1 MIICFQDALE
11 HLATID
17 LIELSNE
24 AKVEHCRATR
34 DLRSCGRFVRHVLNS
49 CGHASLC
56 YECSQRCDVCP
67 ICRTSIPKTGNLL
80 RVRLFYECIEAGLI
94 SKRFDDRF
102 HEKEDGERQLTTDV
116 QRLYCLFDVAMENN
130 LVSLVCHYVTDVC
143 MDESAVSSD
152 PVIAFLVDEVAVKD
166 WCKRTFG
173 NIVTNLQA
181 IYTLQVE
188 EMKTKLPLLSK
199 FLSQLAGISNVIEVL
214 ESSIKGT
221 LYAQQDVHSLHEN
234 VLKAKQHLEIMKWS
248 IKHQFLD
255 KVRSRHINYS
265 SWRSLFR
272 DRKSAAIVR
281 AWPEFKS
288 NSAES
293 AKQDCATL
301 FIEDALSNLEIEQEL
316 GRGMSKELEVLSMVK
331 NGGSS
336 SFIRSIIEGFE
347 GCYPFETLRDATD
360 VLFLCGSSDV
370 VVAKRAIFL
379 YYLFDRH
386 WTKPDEQWRHIIDDF
401 AASFG
406 ITRDL
411 LLESLTFYLLDDHT
425 DQALQE
431 ACKLLPEIAGP
442 NTHPKIAQ
450 VMLERQNP
458 DGALMVLRWS
468 GRDGLNGHANSANGG
483 AQLVS
488 LREAVIS
495 VRVRVECGLLTEA
508 FMYQRTHCLRVKE
521 EKVKRGTSSQA
532 SLNDVKVKEE
542 TWLDQMDSLV
552 TEICCLCIR
561 RNLID
566 KMIEL
571 PWTCDEE
578 KYIHKCLLEY
588 ATDYPESTSGSLL
601 VVYYLQRFRY
611 IEAYQ
616 VDQKLQSLEQDIISK
631 ASIGEEAVSRIRS
644 ISQWRA
650 GLVDKCIDLL
660 PDVQQQQVKSGNFPD
675 FGVSSSKEDESKSD
689 MSEEQPPNSS
699 LLHPFPS
706 DSSVLLRVSSAKKSS
721 AFDTPAKPSG
731 SIINSHIDLSN
742 YRSPSILQ
750 GRFLT
755 SVGGSSTSHSKSN
768 LFSKNVSGS
777 REVKYLSGIKSSF
790 KLDDIST
797 PGTNYLTPG
806 SSTPLKEGYRS
817 SSRVLYN
824 DYLQNDQIDKVSPEL
839 EPDFLMNQVENTRP
853 SYLHRIQAPQISTP
867 ISNHGFLKGT
877 LQNSSSTTSGS
888 GKRVSS
894 ERPWMSAARDESM
907 DITWSHANKN
917 SPVEDLKGNGGS
929 RWRSDEDNEDEDN
942 EDEQPSGEKFI
953 SRGLALVPSRR
964 ERRSRS
970 TRR

>member
-1 MIICFQDALE
+1 
-11 HLATID
+11 
-17 LIELSNE
+17 
-24 AKVEHCRATR
+24 
-34 DLRSCGRFVRHVLNS
+34 
-49 CGHASLC
+49 
-56 YECSQRCDVCP
+56 
-67 ICRTSIPKTGNLL
+67 
-80 RVRLFYECIEAGLI
+80 
-94 SKRFDDRF
+94 
-102 HEKEDGERQLTTDV
+102 
-116 QRLYCLFDVAMENN
+116 
-130 LVSLVCHYVTDVC
+130 

-152 PVIAFLVDEVAVKD
+152 PVMAFLMDEVAVKD

-173 NIVTNLQA
+173 NIITNLQA

-188 EMKTKLPLLSK
+188 EMKTKLPILLK
-199 FLSQLAGISNVIEVL
+199 FLSQLTGISNVIEVL

-221 LYAQQDVHSLHEN
+221 LHAQQDLHNLQEN
-234 VLKAKQHLEIMKWS
+234 VLKAKQHLEVMKWL

-255 KVRSRHINYS
+255 NVRSRHMNYS
-265 SWRSLFR
+265 SWRSVFR
-272 DRKSAAIVR
+272 ERKSAAVKR
-281 AWPEFKS
+281 AWPEYEN

-293 AKQDCATL
+293 GKQNCATL

-316 GRGMSKELEVLSMVK
+316 GRGMSKELEVLSMVR

-336 SFIRSIIEGFE
+336 SFIKSNIEGFE

-386 WTKPDEQWRHIIDDF
+386 WTKRDEGWRNIIDDF
-401 AASFG
+401 AASLS

-431 ACKLLPEIAGP
+431 ACQLLPEIAGP

-450 VMLERQNP
+450 VMLERENP
-458 DGALMVLRWS
+458 EGALMVLRWS
-468 GRDGLNGHANSANGG
+468 GRDGLNAHANSANGG

-488 LREAVIS
+488 LQEAIIA
-495 VRVRVECGLLTEA
+495 VRVRVKCGLLTEA
-508 FMYQRTHCLRVKE
+508 FMYQRTHCQRVKE
-521 EKVKRGTSSQA
+521 EKLKRGTSSQA
-532 SLNDVKVKEE
+532 FITDVKVKEE
-542 TWLDQMDSLV
+542 TWLDQMDPLV

-561 RNLID
+561 NNWID
-566 KMIEL
+566 KMIEF
-571 PWTCDEE
+571 PWNSDEE

-588 ATDYPESTSGSLL
+588 ATEIPESTSGSLL
-601 VVYYLQRFRY
+601 VVYYLQRYRY

-616 VDQKLQSLEQDIISK
+616 VNHKLQSLEQEILSK
-631 ASIGEEAVSRIRS
+631 ASIGEEAVSKIRS

-675 FGVSSSKEDESKSD
+675 FGVSSSKEDESISD
-689 MSEEQPPNSS
+689 MSEDQPPNPS

-706 DSSVLLRVSSAKKSS
+706 DSSVLLGLSSAKKGS

-731 SIINSHIDLSN
+731 SILNSHIDLSN

-755 SVGGSSTSHSKSN
+755 PVGGSSTSQSKGN
-768 LFSKNVSGS
+768 LFSRHGSAS
-777 REVKYLSGIKSSF
+777 REVKYPSAIKSNF
-790 KLDDIST
+790 KLGDMST

-806 SSTPLKEGYRS
+806 SSTPLKEASRS

-824 DYLQNDQIDKVSPEL
+824 EYLQNDQIDKVSL
-839 EPDFLMNQVENTRP
+839 GSEPDLLMNQVGNTRP
-853 SYLHRIQAPQISTP
+853 SYLHRTPAHQISTP
-867 ISNHGFLKGT
+867 INNHGFLKDT
-877 LQNSSSTTSGS
+877 LQHSSSTTSGS

-907 DITWSHANKN
+907 DFTWSHANKN

-929 RWRSDEDNEDEDN
+929 RWRSDEDGEDD
-942 EDEQPSGEKFI
+942 QP
-953 SRGLALVPSRR
+953 
-964 ERRSRS
+964 
-970 TRR
+970 

>member
-1 MIICFQDALE
+1 MERTLDSTTNGVGGGSPSPSRLSSFKIPPLVQPDYSSRPVQEALE

-24 AKVEHCRATR
+24 AKVERCRATR
-34 DLRSCGRFVRHVLNS
+34 DLRSCGRYVRHVLNS

-56 YECSQRCDVCP
+56 SECSQRCDVCP
-67 ICRTSIPKTGNLL
+67 ICRTSIPKTENLL

-102 HEKEDGERQLTTDV
+102 QEKEDGEKELTTDV

-130 LVSLVCHYVTDVC
+130 LVSLICHYVTDVC

-173 NIVTNLQA
+173 NIISNLQA

-188 EMKTKLPLLSK
+188 EMKKKLPLLSK
-199 FLSQLAGISNVIEVL
+199 FLSQLTGISNVIEVL

-221 LYAQQDVHSLHEN
+221 LYAQQDLHNLQEN
-234 VLKAKQHLEIMKWS
+234 VLKAKQHLEIIKWS
-248 IKHQFLD
+248 IKRQFLEN
-255 KVRSRHINYS
+255 VRSRHINYS
-265 SWRSLFR
+265 SWRSRFR
-272 DRKSAAIVR
+272 DRKSAAITR

-288 NSAES
+288 NSAEY
-293 AKQDCATL
+293 AKQDSATL
-301 FIEDALSNLEIEQEL
+301 FIEDALSNLGIEQET
-316 GRGMSKELEVLSMVK
+316 SKELEVLSLVK
-331 NGGSS
+331 NGSSS
-336 SFIRSIIEGFE
+336 SFIRSNIEGFE
-347 GCYPFETLRDATD
+347 GCYPFETLRDAAD

-386 WTKPDEQWRHIIDDF
+386 WTKPDKEWRHIIDDF

-411 LLESLTFYLLDDHT
+411 MLESLTFYLLDDNT

-468 GRDGLNGHANSANGG
+468 GRDGG

-488 LREAVIS
+488 LRETVIA

-532 SLNDVKVKEE
+532 LLNDVKVKED
-542 TWLDQMDSLV
+542 TWLDQMDSLI

-571 PWTCDEE
+571 PWNSDEE
-578 KYIHKCLLEY
+578 KCIHKCLLEY
-588 ATDYPESTSGSLL
+588 ATEYPESTSGSLL

-631 ASIGEEAVSRIRS
+631 ASNGEEAVSKIRS

-660 PDVQQQQVKSGNFPD
+660 PDVQQQQVKLGNFPD
-675 FGVSSSKEDESKSD
+675 FGVFSSSKEDGSKSD

-706 DSSVLLRVSSAKKSS
+706 DSSVLLGLSSAKKGS
-721 AFDTPAKPSG
+721 AFDTPAKPTG

-742 YRSPSILQ
+742 YRSPSIVK

-755 SVGGSSTSHSKSN
+755 PVGGSSNSHSKGS
-768 LFSKNVSGS
+768 LFSKHASAS
-777 REVKYLSGIKSSF
+777 REVKYPSGIKSTF

-797 PGTNYLTPG
+797 PGTIYLTPD
-806 SSTPLKEGYRS
+806 SSTPLKEANR
-817 SSRVLYN
+817 
-824 DYLQNDQIDKVSPEL
+824 ISP
-839 EPDFLMNQVENTRP
+839 MVHAVEYTRP
-853 SYLHRIQAPQISTP
+853 SYLHSIPEPLISTP
-867 ISNHGFLKGT
+867 INNHGFLRDT
-877 LQNSSSTTSGS
+877 LQDSSSTGS

-907 DITWSHANKN
+907 DFTWSQAKKN
-917 SPVEDLKGNGGS
+917 SPVKDLKGIVGS
-929 RWRSDEDNEDEDN
+929 RWRSDEDNEDE
-942 EDEQPSGEKFI
+942 QPSAEKII
-953 SRGLALVPSRR
+953 SRGLASIPLRR
-964 ERRSRS
+964 ERRCRS
-970 TRR
+970 TRI